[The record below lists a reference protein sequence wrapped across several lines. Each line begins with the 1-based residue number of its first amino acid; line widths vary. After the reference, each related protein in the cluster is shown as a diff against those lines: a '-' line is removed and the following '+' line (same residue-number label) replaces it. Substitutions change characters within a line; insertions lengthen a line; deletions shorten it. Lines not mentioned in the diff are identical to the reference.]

1 MDWSVIQVNL
11 VKRMWNFYCCFT
23 SRWLGWSDME
33 INLHST
39 SSCSSHHLIVNVQSK
54 WKVSQICMG
63 SPEHLLSDW
72 FNQLRPGLQDGLLKC
87 TGVLNPSKC
96 FKLRLEGPCCKCSMR
111 SLQCA
116 SSLGSWH
123 KVAAPHFRERVPGA
137 RLEIAAGITT
147 NSQTTAQQKQTA
159 SLHLIY

>member
-1 MDWSVIQVNL
+1 MNIVI
-11 VKRMWNFYCCFT
+11 RMWNFYCCFT

-39 SSCSSHHLIVNVQSK
+39 SSCSSHHLIVKMQSK
-54 WKVSQICMG
+54 WKVSPICMG
-63 SPEHLLSDW
+63 GPEHLLSGW
-72 FNQLRPGLQDGLLKC
+72 ISQLRPGLLDGLLKC
-87 TGVLNPSKC
+87 TGVSNPSKC
-96 FKLRLEGPCCKCSMR
+96 FTFRQESPRCKCSML

-123 KVAAPHFRERVPGA
+123 KGAAPHFRKSVPGA

-159 SLHLIY
+159 SLGLVY